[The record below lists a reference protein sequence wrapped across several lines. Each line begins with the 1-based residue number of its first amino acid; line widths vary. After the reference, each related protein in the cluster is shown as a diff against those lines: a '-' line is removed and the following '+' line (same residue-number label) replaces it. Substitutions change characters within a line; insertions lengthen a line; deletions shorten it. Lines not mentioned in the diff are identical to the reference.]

1 MKFNG
6 KKIAIGVVVVA
17 IVAGGAWFF
26 LHKQNAPFE
35 VSYET
40 AKVEKATIGNSVTA
54 TGTIEAVTS
63 VEVGTQVSGI
73 ISCMTWELSILR
85 SHMRNVLHRV

>member
-1 MKFNG
+1 MKFNV
-6 KKIAIGVVVVA
+6 KKIAVCVVA
-17 IVAGGAWFF
+17 VAAIAGGAWYFM
-26 LHKQNAPFE
+26 HKQDAPFE

-63 VEVGTQVSGI
+63 VEVGTQVPCI
-73 ISCMTWELSILR
+73 YLAR
-85 SHMRNVLHRV
+85 AFVVH

>member
-1 MKFNG
+1 MKINI
-6 KKIAIGVVVVA
+6 KKWSVA
-17 IVAGGAWFF
+17 IVVLLAIGGGIWYFS
-26 LHKQNAPFE
+26 HKQEAPFE

-54 TGTIEAVTS
+54 TGTVEAVTS

-73 ISCMTWELSILR
+73 IDKIYVDYNSPVKKVRIFYK
-85 SHMRNVLHRV
+85 